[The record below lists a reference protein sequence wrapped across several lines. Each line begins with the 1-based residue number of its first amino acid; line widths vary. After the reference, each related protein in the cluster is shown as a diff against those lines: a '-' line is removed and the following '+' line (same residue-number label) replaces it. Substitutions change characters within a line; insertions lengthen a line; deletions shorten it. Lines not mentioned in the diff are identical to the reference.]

1 MKGRD
6 LVLLHGWGLGP
17 QVWTALT
24 PHLPPAGLRICTP
37 ALPGH
42 GGAAAAGATTLE
54 GWSDALLPELPDDAV
69 VCGWSLGG
77 LVALDLARRYPR
89 KVARLVLIG
98 TSPCFV
104 ARAETTGAPWP
115 HGLAA
120 STVAGFIDDF
130 AHDPAATLRRFVA
143 LQALGDARRRT
154 VSNALNAALAN
165 VEQCAPAL
173 LRTGLE
179 LLAHTDQRPA
189 LANVRQP
196 VQLIHGA
203 GDALMPVAA
212 AEWLAGRLPDARL
225 TRFDDCGHAPF
236 LSRPEDCAA
245 LIEDVVRG

>member
-1 MKGRD
+1 MNRPD

-17 QVWTALT
+17 QVWSALT
-24 PHLPPAGLRICTP
+24 PYLPAGLRVHTP
-37 ALPGH
+37 PLPGH
-42 GGAAAAGATTLE
+42 GGTPAHSPTLE
-54 GWSDALLPELPDDAV
+54 AWSDALLPELPDRAV

-77 LVALDLARRYPR
+77 LVALDLARRYPH

-104 ARAETTGAPWP
+104 TRADSAGSPWP

-120 STVAGFIDDF
+120 ATVAGFIDNF

-154 VSNALNAALAN
+154 VSNALNAALVNSEKCDRDMLA
-165 VEQCAPAL
+165 
-173 LRTGLE
+173 TGLE
-179 LLAHTDQRPA
+179 LLADTDWRAA
-189 LANVRQP
+189 LDDVRQP

-212 AEWLAGRLPDARL
+212 AEWLATRLPDARL
-225 TRFDDCGHAPF
+225 ARFDDCGHAPF
-236 LSRPEDCAA
+236 LSRPEDCAV
-245 LIEDVVRG
+245 LIEGVVRG

>member
-1 MKGRD
+1 MKGRV

-17 QVWTALT
+17 QVWAPLM
-24 PHLPPAGLRICTP
+24 PHLPAGLCVRTP

-42 GGAAAAGATTLE
+42 GGTLACSPTLE
-54 GWSDALLPELPDDAV
+54 AWGDALLPELPDGAV

-77 LVALDLARRYPR
+77 LIALDLAQRYPR
-89 KVARLVLIG
+89 KVARLVLID

-104 ARAETTGAPWP
+104 TRPENIAAPWP

-120 STVAGFIDDF
+120 LTVTGFIDDF

-154 VSNALNAALAN
+154 VSNALNAALVN
-165 VEQCAPAL
+165 LEQCDRNMLAS
-173 LRTGLE
+173 GLE
-179 LLAHTDQRPA
+179 LLADTDRRAA
-189 LANVRQP
+189 LDDVRQP

-203 GDALMPVAA
+203 GDALMPLTA
-212 AEWLAGRLPDARL
+212 AEWLATRLPDARL
-225 TRFDDCGHAPF
+225 ARFDDCGHAPF

-245 LIEDVVRG
+245 LIEDLVRG

>member
-1 MKGRD
+1 VSRSD

-24 PHLPPAGLRICTP
+24 PHLPAGLRVRTP
-37 ALPGH
+37 ALSGH
-42 GGAAAAGATTLE
+42 GGALARSPTLE
-54 GWSDALLPELPDDAV
+54 AWGDALLPELPDGAV

-77 LVALDLARRYPR
+77 LVALDLARRHPQ

-104 ARAETTGAPWP
+104 TRTDSARAPWP

-120 STVAGFIDDF
+120 ATVAGFIDDF

-154 VSNALNAALAN
+154 VSNALNAALVNLEKCDRNMLAS
-165 VEQCAPAL
+165 
-173 LRTGLE
+173 GLE
-179 LLAHTDQRPA
+179 LLADTDRRAA
-189 LANVRQP
+189 LDDVRQP
-196 VQLIHGA
+196 VQLIHGG
-203 GDALMPVAA
+203 GDALMPLAA
-212 AEWLAGRLPDARL
+212 AEWLATRLPDARL
-225 TRFDDCGHAPF
+225 ARFDDCGHAPF

>member
-1 MKGRD
+1 MNRSD

-17 QVWTALT
+17 QVWTGLVR
-24 PHLPPAGLRICTP
+24 HLPPGLRVRTP

-42 GGAAAAGATTLE
+42 GGAAARSQTLE
-54 GWSDALLPELPDDAV
+54 AWGDALLPELPDGAV

-77 LVALDLARRYPR
+77 LVALDLARRHPH

-104 ARAETTGAPWP
+104 TRADTARAPWP

-120 STVAGFIDDF
+120 STVAGFIEDF

-154 VSNALNAALAN
+154 VSNALNAALADIG
-165 VEQCAPAL
+165 QCDPAAL
-173 LRTGLE
+173 DVGLR
-179 LLAHTDQRPA
+179 LLADSDQRPA
-189 LANVRQP
+189 LADVRQP

-212 AEWLAGRLPDARL
+212 AEWLATQLPDARL
-225 TRFDDCGHAPF
+225 ARLDDCGHAPF